1 MSDKRRIID
10 DQLYAHFVTFSCD
23 RRRRLLDM
31 DHPKR
36 LLLGQLNRLLNSH
49 QARCIGFVIM
59 PNHVHALIWLS
70 QPDQLSGFLQQWKRD
85 SSTFIRKW
93 YSTHQIAYVE
103 KHGLGDRLWTPK
115 YYAFQIYSA
124 AKAKEKLRYM
134 HLNPVR
140 AGLVEK
146 AVDWKWSSARWYER
160 RQSVGVPISWID

>member
-10 DQLYAHFVTFSCD
+10 DQLYAHFITFSCD

-36 LLLGQLNRLLNSH
+36 LLLGQLNRLLVTH
-49 QARCIGFVIM
+49 RAKCLGFVIM
-59 PNHVHALIWLS
+59 PDHVHSLIWFS
-70 QPDQLSGFLQQWKRD
+70 ETGQLSGFLQQWKRD
-85 SSTFIRKW
+85 SSTSIRKW
-93 YSTHQIAYVE
+93 YATNQVAYVE
-103 KHGLGDRLWTPK
+103 KHGLGTRLWTPK
-115 YYAFQIYSA
+115 YYSFAVYST
-124 AKAKEKLRYM
+124 AKVEEKLTYM
-134 HLNPVR
+134 HMNPVR